1 MEDIRTY
8 IAMIRRSG
16 TYALATLTHRAAGL
30 LMLPVCTRF
39 LTTADYGVLE
49 LLDLTVNVI
58 GMLIGVRLGSALFYF
73 YAAAAGD
80 RTRKDELVSTTL
92 FGALI
97 LGAATGGLAICAAPQ
112 LSNLVFGS
120 PAYARYFQL
129 FFAGFAGD
137 FVIEVG
143 YSCLRLLDLPW
154 TYFRVSIG
162 RLLVQMT
169 ISAVLLVH
177 FNMGVMAVLISS
189 VSTGLAVALYMGWYV
204 LRGVHIRFTVRT
216 FLAMARYA
224 APLGISSLAMFF
236 LHFGDRFF
244 LKASVSLSDIGVYSV
259 AYKLGMLV
267 AYLQTTF
274 TLFWNSQMYSIV
286 EGPNGERIYART
298 CTYLTLVMAFSTV
311 VLGVFARP
319 LVASTLGR
327 EFQRVSDFV
336 PIIAVAYVIRGVG
349 EYFTSV
355 FFLEKKTV
363 HVALTTWAAAAVCL
377 TGYAI
382 LIPRY
387 HLWGAIAA
395 TVGGFSML
403 LIAGYWLAQR
413 VRRFEFELARLLKI
427 GAGMLTVLVLSATIR
442 PAGIWS
448 QYLFASALVVA
459 FVGIIVGL
467 GFFSSDEK
475 TAIACYIHKLTQVTR
490 YRLGRRQGYAAPM
503 HEG

>member
-1 MEDIRTY
+1 
-8 IAMIRRSG
+8 
-16 TYALATLTHRAAGL
+16 
-30 LMLPVCTRF
+30 MLPVYTRY
-39 LTTADYGVLE
+39 LTAADYGVLE
-49 LLDLTVNVI
+49 LLDLTVNII

-73 YAAAAGD
+73 YTAAGD
-80 RTRKDELVSTTL
+80 RKRKDELVSTTL
-92 FGALI
+92 LGALI
-97 LGAATGGLAICAAPQ
+97 LGAVTGGLAIWAAPQ
-112 LSNLVFGS
+112 LSRLVFGS

-137 FVIEVG
+137 FVIEIG
-143 YSCLRLLDLPW
+143 YCCLRLLDFPW

-177 FNMGVMAVLISS
+177 FHLGVMAILLSS
-189 VSTGLAVALYMGWYV
+189 FSTGLVVSLYMGWYV
-204 LRGVHIRFTVRT
+204 LRGIRISFTVRT
-216 FLAMARYA
+216 FVAMARYA
-224 APLGISSLAMFF
+224 APLGLGSLAMFF

-244 LKASVSLSDIGVYSV
+244 LKSSVSLSDIGVYSV

-286 EGPNGERIYART
+286 ERPNGERIYART

-319 LVASTLGR
+319 LVESMLGR

-349 EYFTSV
+349 EYFTCV

-363 HVALTTWAAAAVCL
+363 HVAVTTWAAAAVCL
-377 TGYAI
+377 AGYAL
-382 LIPRY
+382 LIPRFQ
-387 HLWGAIAA
+387 LWGAIAA
-395 TVGGFSML
+395 TLGGFSVL
-403 LIAGYWLAQR
+403 LVAGYWLGQR
-413 VRRFEFELARLLKI
+413 VRRFEFELARLVKI
-427 GAGMLTVLVLSATIR
+427 AAGMLAVLVLSATIR

-448 QYLFASALVVA
+448 QYLFASALVVT
-459 FVGIIVGL
+459 FVAMLVGL
-467 GFFSSDEK
+467 GFFSTDEK
-475 TAIACYIHKLTQVTR
+475 AAFAGGIHQLTRIARARI
-490 YRLGRRQGYAAPM
+490 GRRQAFPAAM